1 MRKKILSAALF
12 TFLGVSANDAIAE
25 EQLPIIDMHLHSY
38 DETNYFVAP
47 DEHGTMAPPTVEA
60 HFEATYESMRDNNIV
75 IGVVS
80 NSVSSEAAWMSKD
93 VDGRFLR
100 GFGWFRP
107 SDELLTEFEALARAG
122 KIDVFGEVGAFY
134 SGMTLADPHFEPY
147 LEICE
152 ELGIPVAIHT
162 GGGPPGITYRGAP
175 RARIRH
181 GDPLLIEDVLVRYP
195 ELKIYLMHSGEL
207 FFEEAAR
214 LMMSYPQVYAD
225 LGVVLWVHD
234 TPKYYGKQFLLLAK
248 EFGILDRVMFGSDQ
262 MVWPHGIDASIE
274 RLNSFD
280 FLTEEEKRDILYNNA
295 ARFLGLS
302 EEQIAEHYRR

>member
-1 MRKKILSAALF
+1 MRKDMLF
-12 TFLGVSANDAIAE
+12 TSLIAFLGVFANGVLAQE
-25 EQLPIIDMHLHSY
+25 RLPIIDMHLHSY
-38 DETNYFVAP
+38 DEKNYFVAP
-47 DEHGTMAPPTVEA
+47 DQYGTMAPPTAEA
-60 HFEATYESMRDNNIV
+60 HFEATYKSMRDNNIV

-80 NSVSSEAAWMSKD
+80 NSASSEAAWMSKD
-93 VDGRFLR
+93 VDGRLLR

-107 SDELLTEFEALARAG
+107 SEETIAEFKALAAAG

-134 SGMTLADPHFEPY
+134 SGMTLADPYFEPY
-147 LEICE
+147 LKICE

-175 RARIRH
+175 LARLSH
-181 GDPLLIEDVLVRYP
+181 GDPLLIEDVLVRHP
-195 ELKIYLMHSGEL
+195 RLKIYLMHAGVL
-207 FFEEAAR
+207 FYENALR

-234 TPKYYGKQFLLLAK
+234 VPKHYGREFLLLAK
-248 EFGILDRVMFGSDQ
+248 EFGMLDRVMFGSDQ

-274 RLNSFD
+274 RLESFD
-280 FLTEEEKRDILYNNA
+280 FLTNEEKRDILYNNA

-302 EEQIAEHYRR
+302 EELIAEHHSR